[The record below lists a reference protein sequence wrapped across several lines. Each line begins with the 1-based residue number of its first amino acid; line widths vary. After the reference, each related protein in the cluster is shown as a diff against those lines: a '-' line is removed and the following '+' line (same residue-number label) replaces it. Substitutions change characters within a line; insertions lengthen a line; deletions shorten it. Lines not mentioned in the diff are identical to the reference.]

1 LALKFKDMK
10 KNIKRSIS
18 ILGILSLGILPLT
31 QTSIYADQK
40 LDPVLATHHRI
51 NKIQLALLLDTSGS
65 MSGLINQAKNQLWET
80 ISHLSKELPDAEIE
94 IAVYQYG
101 NDGLSM
107 FSGYT
112 QQVIGFSSNLD
123 EVSSSLFK
131 LSTNGGSE
139 YCGVVIDKA
148 QSDLKWDN
156 SYRTKR
162 VLVIAGNEPFTQ
174 GDTPYALSIS
184 KAVKKNIQVNTI
196 FCGNK
201 QNGINT
207 KWQEGAL
214 LGNGQFFTIN
224 HNNEARQMPTP
235 YDDDI
240 LTCNQKIN
248 KTYVPVYEENVEEQE
263 LMYSNDAEQAVAQKE
278 RLVEKALI
286 KKNKKLYD
294 KSSWDAVDNYRAN
307 SASMDKVIKSGSGE
321 LNKRFKGKS
330 KDEIEKE
337 IITLKKE
344 REELHKKLKNLEV
357 KRAEYLAKNQT
368 KSKAE
373 KTLGVQLVQSIIK
386 Q

>member
-1 LALKFKDMK
+1 MK